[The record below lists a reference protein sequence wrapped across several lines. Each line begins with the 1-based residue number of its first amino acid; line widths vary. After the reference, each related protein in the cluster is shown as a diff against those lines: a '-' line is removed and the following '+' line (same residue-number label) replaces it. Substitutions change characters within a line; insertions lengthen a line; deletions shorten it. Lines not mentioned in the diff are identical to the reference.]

1 MITGATK
8 RTILRCVHLIFSIP
22 IIGYVYSPFSDLPEY
37 APVVRYGSIPVRIFS
52 GYWMYAGLIF
62 GLIGVALFLGT
73 NYLFGYGIAILVQIA
88 LFIARKIWM
97 VMQARR
103 AA

>member
-1 MITGATK
+1 MISGATK

-22 IIGYVYSPFSDLPEY
+22 IIGYVYSPYSDLPEY
-37 APVVRYGSIPVRIFS
+37 APIVRYVSVPVLIFS
-52 GYWMYAGLIF
+52 GYWMYTGLIF
-62 GLIGVALFLGT
+62 GLIGVALWLGT

-97 VMQARR
+97 VRQARR

>member
-1 MITGATK
+1 MNDTAK
-8 RTILRCVHLIFSIP
+8 RSILRWIHIVFSIP

-37 APVVRYGSIPVRIFS
+37 APIVRFVSVPVLIFS
-52 GYWMYAGLIF
+52 GYWMYTGLIF
-62 GLIGVALFLGT
+62 GLIGVALWLGT